1 MIKQN
6 NFENLDIR
14 ICSVGGSR
22 DVKDFLHIGLG
33 AVWKKYLPER
43 EVGDNQMCNKG
54 AGDL

>member
-22 DVKDFLHIGLG
+22 DIKDFLHIGLG
-33 AVWKKYLPER
+33 EVWKKCLPER